1 MPTEAEYAQD
11 VSITSLEYF
20 KQDKLFQFAPQW
32 IRSTVATEKTMFR
45 PDALSPIKPI
55 GTIHTPFKQAQGTP
69 IQSSVANGAE
79 GTIQLLPEFE
89 SGLKDLEGFD
99 RLWLIYLF
107 DRASEPQLIVRP
119 YLDPAEHG
127 IFATRSPARPNKIG
141 MSPVRLLGIQGNL
154 LHIGDVDMLDGTPL
168 LDIKPYVPA
177 FDHFT
182 IQRAGWY
189 KDKSTAGAVADDR
202 FKQKGPGEPEVVL
215 RAFPRQ
221 AKLLLLRHSHQ
232 S

>member
-1 MPTEAEYAQD
+1 
-11 VSITSLEYF
+11 
-20 KQDKLFQFAPQW
+20 
-32 IRSTVATEKTMFR
+32 MFC
-45 PDALSPIKPI
+45 PNLQNPISAI
-55 GTIHTPFKQAQGTP
+55 GTIHTPFKQATGTP

-79 GTIQLLPEFE
+79 GTIELLAEFAP
-89 SGLKDLEGFD
+89 GLKDLEGFD
-99 RLWLIYLF
+99 RIWLIYQF

-119 YLDPAEHG
+119 YLDPSEHG
-127 IFATRSPARPNKIG
+127 IFATRSPSRPNKIG

-154 LHIGDVDMLDGTPL
+154 LRIADVDMLDGTPL

-202 FKQKGPGEPEVVL
+202 FEPKKS
-215 RAFPRQ
+215 Q
-221 AKLLLLRHSHQ
+221 GT
-232 S
+232 